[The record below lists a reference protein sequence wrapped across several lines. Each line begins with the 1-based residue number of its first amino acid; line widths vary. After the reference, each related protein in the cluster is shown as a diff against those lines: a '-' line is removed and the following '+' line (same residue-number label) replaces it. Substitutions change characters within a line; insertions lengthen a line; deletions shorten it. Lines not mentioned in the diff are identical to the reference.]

1 MFNKKI
7 LLRTLSVFLCLLC
20 LVACSTNSGQISQGE
35 KENNQSNTSSSD
47 DKAVEK
53 EIEDKIKSMGGQFF
67 FLNSILTLD
76 IYDTGL
82 DNAKI
87 NQEVEDRVRELE
99 NKMSTKIATSEVSK
113 INDNA
118 GIDKV
123 KVSDDTYTVIKEAL
137 KYGKISKGKF
147 DITVGNLVDLW
158 GIGTENEKVPSEE
171 EIQKALAT
179 VDYNKVEIDDNN
191 KTVFLK
197 DKGMKIDLGA
207 IAKGYVADEIVK
219 ILEKDGVKSAI
230 INLGGNVYV
239 YGNKGGKNF
248 KIGIRNPLSPDPND
262 YLGIYQSQNESVVTS
277 GVYERFFVKD
287 GTRYHH
293 ILSTSDGYPIDNNL
307 ISTSIITK
315 SSMDADAL
323 STTTFA
329 LGLEEGLKLIEN
341 TKNTEAMFIT
351 ADKKIYMTSGLKE
364 KFELKNSDFTIE
376 KRE

>member
-1 MFNKKI
+1 MLNKKI

-20 LVACSTNSGQISQGE
+20 LGACSKNGGQISQGE

-158 GIGTENEKVPSEE
+158 GIGTENEKVPSKE

-207 IAKGYVADEIVK
+207 IAKGYVADDIVK

-277 GVYERFFVKD
+277 GVYERFFEKD
-287 GTRYHH
+287 GKRYHH

-376 KRE
+376 K

>member
-1 MFNKKI
+1 MFNKKN

-20 LVACSTNSGQISQGE
+20 LVACSTNGGQLSKGE

-53 EIEDKIKSMGGQFF
+53 DIEDKIKSMGGQFF

-158 GIGTENEKVPSEE
+158 GIGTENEKVPSKE

-207 IAKGYVADEIVK
+207 IAKGYVADDIVK

-277 GVYERFFVKD
+277 GVYERFFEKD
-287 GTRYHH
+287 GKRYHH

-376 KRE
+376 K

>member
-1 MFNKKI
+1 MLNKKI

-20 LVACSTNSGQISQGE
+20 LVACSKNGGQISQGE

-158 GIGTENEKVPSEE
+158 GIGTENEKVPSKE

-207 IAKGYVADEIVK
+207 IAKGYVADDIVK

-277 GVYERFFVKD
+277 GVYERFFEKD
-287 GTRYHH
+287 GKRYHH

-376 KRE
+376 K

>member
-137 KYGKISKGKF
+137 RYGKISKGKF

-277 GVYERFFVKD
+277 GVYERFFEKD
-287 GTRYHH
+287 GKRYHH

>member
-1 MFNKKI
+1 MLNKKI

-20 LVACSTNSGQISQGE
+20 LVACSKNGGQISQGE

-158 GIGTENEKVPSEE
+158 GIGTENEKVPSKE

-207 IAKGYVADEIVK
+207 IAKGYVADDIVK

-277 GVYERFFVKD
+277 GVYERFFEKD
-287 GTRYHH
+287 GKRYHH

-329 LGLEEGLKLIEN
+329 LGLEEGLKLVEN

-376 KRE
+376 K

>member
-1 MFNKKI
+1 MFNKKN

-20 LVACSTNSGQISQGE
+20 LVACSTNGGQLSKGE
-35 KENNQSNTSSSD
+35 KENNQSNTSNSD

-53 EIEDKIKSMGGQFF
+53 DIEDKIKSMGGQFF

-123 KVSDDTYTVIKEAL
+123 KVSDDTFTVIKEAL

-158 GIGTENEKVPSEE
+158 GIGTENEKVPSKE

-207 IAKGYVADEIVK
+207 IAKGYVADDIVK

-277 GVYERFFVKD
+277 GVYERFFEKD
-287 GTRYHH
+287 GKRYHH

-376 KRE
+376 K

>member
-20 LVACSTNSGQISQGE
+20 LLACSKNGGQISHQE

-123 KVSDDTYTVIKEAL
+123 KVSDDTFTVIKEAL

-158 GIGTENEKVPSEE
+158 GIGTENEKVPSKE

-207 IAKGYVADEIVK
+207 IAKGYVADDIVK

-277 GVYERFFVKD
+277 GVYERFFEKD
-287 GTRYHH
+287 GKRYHH

-376 KRE
+376 K

>member
-1 MFNKKI
+1 MLNKKI

-20 LVACSTNSGQISQGE
+20 LVACSKNGGQISQGE

-158 GIGTENEKVPSEE
+158 GIGTENEKVPSKE

-207 IAKGYVADEIVK
+207 IAKGYVADDIVK

-239 YGNKGGKNF
+239 YGNKAGKNF

-277 GVYERFFVKD
+277 GVYERFFEKD
-287 GTRYHH
+287 GKRYHH

-376 KRE
+376 K

>member
-20 LVACSTNSGQISQGE
+20 LVACSKNGGQISQKE

-53 EIEDKIKSMGGQFF
+53 DIEDKIKSMGGQFF

-158 GIGTENEKVPSEE
+158 GIGTENEKVPSKE
-171 EIQKALAT
+171 EIKKALAT

-207 IAKGYVADEIVK
+207 IAKGYVADDIVK

-277 GVYERFFVKD
+277 GVYERFFEKD
-287 GTRYHH
+287 GKRYHH

-376 KRE
+376 K

>member
-7 LLRTLSVFLCLLC
+7 LLRTLSVIICLLC
-20 LVACSTNSGQISQGE
+20 LVDCSTNSGQISQGE

-277 GVYERFFVKD
+277 GVYERFFEKD
-287 GTRYHH
+287 GKRYHH

>member
-20 LVACSTNSGQISQGE
+20 LVACSKNGGQISQEE

-123 KVSDDTYTVIKEAL
+123 KVSDDTFTVIKEAL

-158 GIGTENEKVPSEE
+158 GIGTENEKVPSKE

-191 KTVFLK
+191 NTVFLK

-207 IAKGYVADEIVK
+207 IAKGYVADDIVK

-277 GVYERFFVKD
+277 GVYERFFEKD
-287 GTRYHH
+287 GKRYHH

-376 KRE
+376 K

>member
-1 MFNKKI
+1 MFNKKN

-20 LVACSTNSGQISQGE
+20 LVACSTNGGQLSKGE

-53 EIEDKIKSMGGQFF
+53 DIEDKIKSMGGQFF

-123 KVSDDTYTVIKEAL
+123 KVSDDTFTVIKEAL

-158 GIGTENEKVPSEE
+158 GIGTENEKVPSKE

-207 IAKGYVADEIVK
+207 IAKGYVADDIVK

-277 GVYERFFVKD
+277 GVYERFFEKD
-287 GTRYHH
+287 GKRYHH

-376 KRE
+376 K

>member
-20 LVACSTNSGQISQGE
+20 LVACSKNGGQISKGE

-158 GIGTENEKVPSEE
+158 GIGTENEKVPSKE

-207 IAKGYVADEIVK
+207 IAKGYVADDIVK

-239 YGNKGGKNF
+239 YGNKAGKNF

-277 GVYERFFVKD
+277 GVYERFFEKD
-287 GTRYHH
+287 GKRYHH

-376 KRE
+376 K

>member
-1 MFNKKI
+1 MFNKKN

-20 LVACSTNSGQISQGE
+20 LVACSTNGGQLSKGE

-53 EIEDKIKSMGGQFF
+53 DIEDKIKSMGGQFF

-123 KVSDDTYTVIKEAL
+123 KVSDDTFTVIKEAL

-158 GIGTENEKVPSEE
+158 GIGTENEKVPSKE

-207 IAKGYVADEIVK
+207 IAKGYVADDIVK

-277 GVYERFFVKD
+277 GVYERFFEKD
-287 GTRYHH
+287 GKRYHH

-307 ISTSIITK
+307 ISTSILTK

-376 KRE
+376 K

>member
-1 MFNKKI
+1 MLNKKI

-20 LVACSTNSGQISQGE
+20 LVACSKNGGQISQEE

-123 KVSDDTYTVIKEAL
+123 KVSDDTFTVIKEAL

-158 GIGTENEKVPSEE
+158 GIGTENEKVPSKE

-207 IAKGYVADEIVK
+207 IAKGYVADDIVK

-239 YGNKGGKNF
+239 YGNKAGKNF

-277 GVYERFFVKD
+277 GVYERFFEKD
-287 GTRYHH
+287 GKRYHH

-376 KRE
+376 K

>member
-20 LVACSTNSGQISQGE
+20 LVACSKNGGQLSQGE

-158 GIGTENEKVPSEE
+158 GIGTENEKVPSKE

-207 IAKGYVADEIVK
+207 IAKGYVADDIVK

-277 GVYERFFVKD
+277 GVYERFFEKD
-287 GTRYHH
+287 GKRYHH

-376 KRE
+376 K

>member
-1 MFNKKI
+1 MFNKKN

-20 LVACSTNSGQISQGE
+20 IVACSTNGGQLSQGE

-53 EIEDKIKSMGGQFF
+53 DIEDKIKSMGGQFF

-76 IYDTGL
+76 IFDEGV
-82 DNAKI
+82 DKAKI

-158 GIGTENEKVPSEE
+158 GIGTENEKVPSKE

-207 IAKGYVADEIVK
+207 IAKGYVADDIVK

-277 GVYERFFVKD
+277 GVYERFFEKD
-287 GTRYHH
+287 GKRYHH

-376 KRE
+376 K

>member
-1 MFNKKI
+1 MLNKKI

-207 IAKGYVADEIVK
+207 IAKGYVADDIVK

-277 GVYERFFVKD
+277 GVYERFFEKD
-287 GTRYHH
+287 GKRYHH

-329 LGLEEGLKLIEN
+329 LGLKEGLKLIEN

-351 ADKKIYMTSGLKE
+351 ADKKIYMTSGLKD

-376 KRE
+376 K

>member
-158 GIGTENEKVPSEE
+158 GIGTENEKVPSKE

-207 IAKGYVADEIVK
+207 IAKGYVADDIVK

-277 GVYERFFVKD
+277 GVYERFFEKD
-287 GTRYHH
+287 GKRYHH

-376 KRE
+376 K

>member
-1 MFNKKI
+1 MFNKKN

-20 LVACSTNSGQISQGE
+20 LVACSTNGGQLSKGE

-53 EIEDKIKSMGGQFF
+53 DIEDKIKSMGGQFF

-123 KVSDDTYTVIKEAL
+123 KVSDDTFTVINEAL

-158 GIGTENEKVPSEE
+158 GIGTENEKVPSKE

-207 IAKGYVADEIVK
+207 IAKGYVADDIVK

-277 GVYERFFVKD
+277 GVYERFFEKD
-287 GTRYHH
+287 GKRYHH

-376 KRE
+376 K

>member
-1 MFNKKI
+1 MFNKKSF
-7 LLRTLSVFLCLLC
+7 LKVLSVFLCFLC

-35 KENNQSNTSSSD
+35 NGSNGANTSGSN
-47 DKAVEK
+47 DKEVEK

-76 IYDTGL
+76 IYDEGL
-82 DNAKI
+82 DKAKI

-113 INDNA
+113 INESA

-123 KVSDDTYTVIKEAL
+123 TVSDDTFTVIKEAL
-137 KYGKISKGKF
+137 KYGKISQGKF

-158 GIGTENEKVPSEE
+158 GIGTENERVPSKE
-171 EIQKALAT
+171 EIQKSLAT
-179 VDYNKVEIDDNN
+179 VDYNKVEIDED
-191 KTVFLK
+191 KKSVFLK

-239 YGNKGGKNF
+239 YGNKAGKNF
-248 KIGIRNPLSPDPND
+248 KIGIRNPLAPDPND

-277 GVYERFFVKD
+277 GVYERFFEKD
-287 GTRYHH
+287 GKRYHH
-293 ILSTSDGYPIDNNL
+293 ILSTTDGYPIDNNL

-315 SSMDADAL
+315 NSMDADAL

-341 TKNTEAMFIT
+341 TPNTEAMFIT
-351 ADKKIYMTSGLKE
+351 SDKKIYMTSGLKD
-364 KFELKNSDFTIE
+364 KFELKNSEFTIE
-376 KRE
+376 K

>member
-158 GIGTENEKVPSEE
+158 GIGTENEKVPSKE

-277 GVYERFFVKD
+277 GVYERFFEKD
-287 GTRYHH
+287 GKRYHH

-376 KRE
+376 K

>member
-20 LVACSTNSGQISQGE
+20 LVACSKNGGQISQEE

-76 IYDTGL
+76 IFDEGL
-82 DNAKI
+82 DKAKI

-123 KVSDDTYTVIKEAL
+123 KVSDDTFTVIKEAL

-158 GIGTENEKVPSEE
+158 GIGTENEKVPTKD
-171 EIQKALAT
+171 EIQKSLAT
-179 VDYNKVEIDDNN
+179 VDYNKVEIDED
-191 KTVFLK
+191 KKSVFLK

-219 ILEKDGVKSAI
+219 ILEKNGVKSAI

-239 YGNKGGKNF
+239 YGSKGGKNF
-248 KIGIRNPLSPDPND
+248 KIGIRNPLAPDPND

-277 GVYERFFVKD
+277 GGFLRKTARD
-287 GTRYHH
+287 
-293 ILSTSDGYPIDNNL
+293 
-307 ISTSIITK
+307 ITTYCLLQ
-315 SSMDADAL
+315 MD
-323 STTTFA
+323 
-329 LGLEEGLKLIEN
+329 IP
-341 TKNTEAMFIT
+341 
-351 ADKKIYMTSGLKE
+351 
-364 KFELKNSDFTIE
+364 
-376 KRE
+376 

>member
-1 MFNKKI
+1 MLNKKI

-20 LVACSTNSGQISQGE
+20 LVACSKNGGQISQGE

-53 EIEDKIKSMGGQFF
+53 DIEDKIKSMGGQFF

-123 KVSDDTYTVIKEAL
+123 KVSDDTFTVIKEAL

-158 GIGTENEKVPSEE
+158 GIGTENEKVPSKE

-207 IAKGYVADEIVK
+207 IAKGYVADDIVK

-277 GVYERFFVKD
+277 GVYERFFEKD
-287 GTRYHH
+287 GKRYHH

-376 KRE
+376 K

>member
-1 MFNKKI
+1 MLNKKI

-20 LVACSTNSGQISQGE
+20 LVACSKNGGQISQEE

-53 EIEDKIKSMGGQFF
+53 DIEDKIKSMGGQFF

-123 KVSDDTYTVIKEAL
+123 KVSDDTFTVIKEAL

-158 GIGTENEKVPSEE
+158 GIGTENEKVPSKE

-207 IAKGYVADEIVK
+207 IAKGYVADDIVK

-239 YGNKGGKNF
+239 YGNKAGKNF

-277 GVYERFFVKD
+277 GVYERFFEKD
-287 GTRYHH
+287 GKRYHH

-315 SSMDADAL
+315 NSMDADAL

-341 TKNTEAMFIT
+341 TPNTEAMFIT
-351 ADKKIYMTSGLKE
+351 SDRKIYMTSGMKD

-376 KRE
+376 K

>member
-113 INDNA
+113 INDSA

-277 GVYERFFVKD
+277 GVYERFFEKD
-287 GTRYHH
+287 GKRYHH

>member
-1 MFNKKI
+1 MLNKKI

-20 LVACSTNSGQISQGE
+20 LVACSKNGGQISKGE

-158 GIGTENEKVPSEE
+158 GIGTENEKVPSKE

-207 IAKGYVADEIVK
+207 IAKGYVADDIVK

-239 YGNKGGKNF
+239 YGNKAGKNF

-277 GVYERFFVKD
+277 GVYERFFEKD
-287 GTRYHH
+287 GKRYHH

>member
-20 LVACSTNSGQISQGE
+20 LVACSKNGGQISQEE

-123 KVSDDTYTVIKEAL
+123 KVSDDTYTVIKKAL

-158 GIGTENEKVPSEE
+158 GIGTENEKVPSKE

-207 IAKGYVADEIVK
+207 IAKGYVADDIVK

-239 YGNKGGKNF
+239 YGNKAGKNF

-277 GVYERFFVKD
+277 GVYERFFEKD
-287 GTRYHH
+287 GKRYHH

-376 KRE
+376 K

>member
-20 LVACSTNSGQISQGE
+20 LGACSTNGGQISQEE

-53 EIEDKIKSMGGQFF
+53 DIEDKIKSMGGQFF

-118 GIDKV
+118 GIGKV
-123 KVSDDTYTVIKEAL
+123 KVSDDTFTVIKEAL

-158 GIGTENEKVPSEE
+158 GIGTENEKVPSKE

-207 IAKGYVADEIVK
+207 IAKGYVADDIVK

-277 GVYERFFVKD
+277 GVYERFFEKD
-287 GTRYHH
+287 GKRYHH

-376 KRE
+376 K

>member
-1 MFNKKI
+1 MLNKKI

-20 LVACSTNSGQISQGE
+20 LVACSKNGGQISQEE

-53 EIEDKIKSMGGQFF
+53 DIEDKIKSMGGQFF

-158 GIGTENEKVPSEE
+158 GIGTENEKVPSKE

-207 IAKGYVADEIVK
+207 IAKGYVADDIVK

-239 YGNKGGKNF
+239 YGNKAGKNF

-277 GVYERFFVKD
+277 GVYERFFEKD
-287 GTRYHH
+287 GKRYHH

-376 KRE
+376 K

>member
-1 MFNKKI
+1 MLNKKI
-7 LLRTLSVFLCLLC
+7 LLRTLSIFLCLLC
-20 LVACSTNSGQISQGE
+20 LVACSKNGGQISQGE

-158 GIGTENEKVPSEE
+158 GIGTENEKVPSKE

-207 IAKGYVADEIVK
+207 IAKGYVADDIVK

-277 GVYERFFVKD
+277 GVYERFFEKD
-287 GTRYHH
+287 GKRYHH

-376 KRE
+376 K

>member
-1 MFNKKI
+1 MLNKKI

-20 LVACSTNSGQISQGE
+20 LVACSKNGGQISKGE

-158 GIGTENEKVPSEE
+158 GIGTENEKVPSKE

-207 IAKGYVADEIVK
+207 IAKGYVADDIVK

-239 YGNKGGKNF
+239 YGNKAGKNF

-277 GVYERFFVKD
+277 GVYERFFEKD
-287 GTRYHH
+287 GKRYHH

-376 KRE
+376 K

>member
-1 MFNKKI
+1 MFNKKN

-20 LVACSTNSGQISQGE
+20 LVACSTNGGQLSQGE

-53 EIEDKIKSMGGQFF
+53 DIEDTIKSMGGQFF

-76 IYDTGL
+76 IYDEGL
-82 DNAKI
+82 DKAKI
-87 NQEVEDRVRELE
+87 NQEVEDRVKELE
-99 NKMSTKIATSEVSK
+99 NKLSTKIATSEVSK

-118 GIDKV
+118 GVDKV
-123 KVSDDTYTVIKEAL
+123 AVSDDTFTVIKEAL
-137 KYGKISKGKF
+137 KYGKISAGKF

-158 GIGTENEKVPSEE
+158 GIGTENEKVPSKD

-179 VDYNKVEIDDNN
+179 VDYNKIEIDENN
-191 KTVFLK
+191 KTVYLK
-197 DKGMKIDLGA
+197 EKGMKIDLGA

-219 ILEKDGVKSAI
+219 ILEKEGVKSAI

-248 KIGIRNPLSPDPND
+248 KIGIRNPLAPDPND

-277 GVYERFFVKD
+277 GVYERFFEKD
-287 GTRYHH
+287 GKRYHH

-315 SSMDADAL
+315 NSMDADAL

-341 TKNTEAMFIT
+341 TPNTEAMFIT
-351 ADKKIYMTSGLKE
+351 SDRKIYMTSGMKD

-376 KRE
+376 K

>member
-1 MFNKKI
+1 MFNKKN

-20 LVACSTNSGQISQGE
+20 IVACSTNGGQLSQGE

-53 EIEDKIKSMGGQFF
+53 DIEDKIKSMGGQFF

-76 IYDTGL
+76 IFDEGL
-82 DNAKI
+82 DKAKI

-99 NKMSTKIATSEVSK
+99 NKLSTKIATSEVSK

-118 GIDKV
+118 GVDKV
-123 KVSDDTYTVIKEAL
+123 AVSDDTFTVIKEAL
-137 KYGKISKGKF
+137 KYGKISQGKF

-158 GIGTENEKVPSEE
+158 GIGTENEKVPSKD
-171 EIQKALAT
+171 EIQKSLAT
-179 VDYNKVEIDDNN
+179 VGYNKIEIDENN
-191 KTVFLK
+191 KTVYLK
-197 DKGMKIDLGA
+197 EKGMKIDLGA
-207 IAKGYVADEIVK
+207 IAKGYVADDIVK

-248 KIGIRNPLSPDPND
+248 KIGIRNPLAPDPND

-277 GVYERFFVKD
+277 GVYERFFEKD
-287 GTRYHH
+287 GKRYHH

-315 SSMDADAL
+315 NSMDADAL

-341 TKNTEAMFIT
+341 TPNTEAMFIT
-351 ADKKIYMTSGLKE
+351 SDKKIYMTSGMKE

-376 KRE
+376 K

>member
-20 LVACSTNSGQISQGE
+20 LVACSTNGGQISQGE
-35 KENNQSNTSSSD
+35 RENNQSNTSSSD

-158 GIGTENEKVPSEE
+158 GIGTENEKVPSKE
-171 EIQKALAT
+171 EIKKALAT

-207 IAKGYVADEIVK
+207 IAKGYVADDIVK

-277 GVYERFFVKD
+277 GVYERFFEKD
-287 GTRYHH
+287 GKRYHH

-329 LGLEEGLKLIEN
+329 LGLEEGLKLVEN

-376 KRE
+376 K

>member
-1 MFNKKI
+1 MFNKKN

-20 LVACSTNSGQISQGE
+20 LVACSKNGGQIYQEE

-123 KVSDDTYTVIKEAL
+123 KVSDDTFTVIKEAL

-158 GIGTENEKVPSEE
+158 GIGTENEKVPSKE

-207 IAKGYVADEIVK
+207 IAKGYVADDIVK

-277 GVYERFFVKD
+277 GVYERFFEKD
-287 GTRYHH
+287 GKRYHH

-376 KRE
+376 K

>member
-1 MFNKKI
+1 
-7 LLRTLSVFLCLLC
+7 
-20 LVACSTNSGQISQGE
+20 VACSTNGGQLSQGE

-53 EIEDKIKSMGGQFF
+53 DIEDKIKSMGGQFF

-76 IYDTGL
+76 IYDEGL
-82 DNAKI
+82 DKAKI
-87 NQEVEDRVRELE
+87 NQKVEDRVRELE

-158 GIGTENEKVPSEE
+158 GIGTENEKVPSKD
-171 EIQKALAT
+171 EIQKTLAT
-179 VDYNKVEIDDNN
+179 VDYNKIEIDENN
-191 KTVFLK
+191 KTVYLK
-197 DKGMKIDLGA
+197 EKGMKIDLGA

-219 ILEKDGVKSAI
+219 ILEKEGVKSAI

-239 YGNKGGKNF
+239 YGSKGGKNF
-248 KIGIRNPLSPDPND
+248 KIGIRNPLAPDPND

-277 GVYERFFVKD
+277 GVYERFFEKD
-287 GTRYHH
+287 GKRYHH

-315 SSMDADAL
+315 NSMDADAL

-341 TKNTEAMFIT
+341 TPNTEAMFIT
-351 ADKKIYMTSGLKE
+351 SDKKIYMTSGMKD

-376 KRE
+376 K

>member
-1 MFNKKI
+1 MLNKKI

-20 LVACSTNSGQISQGE
+20 LVACSKNGGQISQGE

-158 GIGTENEKVPSEE
+158 GIGTENEKVPSKE

-207 IAKGYVADEIVK
+207 IAKGYVADDIVK

-277 GVYERFFVKD
+277 GVYERFFEKD
-287 GTRYHH
+287 GKRYHH

-315 SSMDADAL
+315 SSMDANAL

-376 KRE
+376 K

>member
-277 GVYERFFVKD
+277 GVYERFFEKD
-287 GTRYHH
+287 GKRYHH